1 MGRLLRTK
9 SLQGVNSLSFLSFLD
24 SLPLGE
30 FLNHVDF
37 CKGLWVAGQVAQ
49 FWPPDTQIPSP
60 HLPGSSLSW
69 SLPSLRCPSP
79 LCCNQT
85 VAT

>member
-37 CKGLWVAGQVAQ
+37 CKGLWVAGQVAP
-49 FWPPDTQIPSP
+49 FWPPDTEFPTPHPGLETPSAS
-60 HLPGSSLSW
+60 HGSAVVSVL
-69 SLPSLRCPSP
+69 
-79 LCCNQT
+79 
-85 VAT
+85 

>member
-1 MGRLLRTK
+1 MGRLLRAK
-9 SLQGVNSLSFLSFLD
+9 SLQGINSLSFLFLD

-49 FWPPDTQIPSP
+49 FWPPDT
-60 HLPGSSLSW
+60 
-69 SLPSLRCPSP
+69 
-79 LCCNQT
+79 
-85 VAT
+85 